1 MVLGWISSD
10 SMFIYIFRQARV
22 RITCDTISKFHSIS
36 LTHIY
41 MELNNDVDQLANH
54 VVTVAPGKLQIKH
67 TLLSPF
73 HVPRSYFDSMNGG
86 EFVYLSGPSQILHV
100 LAWSLIDYSS
110 IG

>member
-10 SMFIYIFRQARV
+10 SMFIYIFHQLRV
-22 RITCDTISKFHSIS
+22 IIACDTISKFHSIS

-86 EFVYLSGPSQILHV
+86 EFVYLSGPSQIRHV
-100 LAWSLIDYSS
+100 LAWSLLDYFG